1 MELSTKYFKEASTL
15 EVISLSWAISINID
29 RLCNSIHKYKANM
42 FVLETS
48 NMEASIIHNIK
59 TLEESINLLLLELT
73 TTIPIKTQKI
83 LTKGS
88 QLKLSAP
95 MGFDVSNRND
105 MVENNI
111 MLNNF
116 LLTFRISDKTNIPKR
131 KIS

>member
-1 MELSTKYFKEASTL
+1 
-15 EVISLSWAISINID
+15 
-29 RLCNSIHKYKANM
+29 M

>member
-1 MELSTKYFKEASTL
+1 
-15 EVISLSWAISINID
+15 
-29 RLCNSIHKYKANM
+29 
-42 FVLETS
+42 
-48 NMEASIIHNIK
+48 MEASIIHNIK